1 MRSPREGIMKSKIRI
16 SVISALLF
24 VTIVHPMNDASAAS
38 STCKKDKVTTVN
50 TSLQTLY
57 AGDSLT
63 VTFRGVG
70 GGCGTG
76 NFKVIVSSSPE
87 TNSQGYLNG
96 QISNVALNVN
106 PTGADSN
113 YQRVTHIRQ
122 FSSSNIGEFLQ
133 YYFVTTSGVKVRSV
147 VVAVS
152 ESGL

>member
-1 MRSPREGIMKSKIRI
+1 MKSKLGI
-16 SVISALLF
+16 SIISALLL
-24 VTIVHPMNDASAAS
+24 VTIVHPMNVASAAP
-38 STCKKDKVTTVN
+38 STCKKDRVTTVN

-87 TNSQGYLNG
+87 TNSQGYLTG
-96 QISNVALNVN
+96 QISNIALNVN
-106 PTGADSN
+106 PSGAETN
-113 YQRVTHIRQ
+113 YQRVTYTRQ
-122 FSSSNIGEFLQ
+122 FSSSNIGDFLQ

-152 ESGL
+152 EGGL